1 MMKGMNKLSTVT
13 AMAAAALCINTAWAA
28 LQWNVRTNITEDVD
42 ENVSIAITGDAVVLQ
57 SGYSVNI
64 TTNPPP
70 AGSDASFGNGP
81 YNAAYLL
88 EGGDLKISADG
99 WYLYGNYHQFRQTG
113 GDFSAKRL
121 YYRSSPMRADLVFGG
136 SGSADLGYN
145 DYLNLLGDATFAVQ
159 DSVSLGISVNAYKY
173 IGLGTTNHYV
183 FAYNGGVAEFNFG
196 SAATNI
202 FSAFNGGTRAFW
214 GTSEPYRMFG
224 YEPKIRIY
232 ENGGGIFLTRG
243 SQEINGFDMRAP
255 SGNVVKSITL
265 TPEAIDNNGAGW
277 DFPPQVEITDSTGAN
292 AAAIVDYDYET
303 RTVTNITVLCGGEN
317 YTAPTA
323 QFRMYDRGTGA
334 AKDLLASPLTC
345 VIGTTTAGQFT
356 FSTTNENSRIDFQTA
371 TNNCGSLVI
380 DMDKDGLVDHGK
392 SSVTGTDANYINTV
406 VVWSGDRW
414 ERTPFFHNC
423 TKLIIKSGC
432 LCIPSGFGYNSKSTK
447 PFPKCFNIEFY
458 GGHLSGGSFLATN
471 VVVGGETW
479 LTGHYKE
486 RNLAEYTS
494 SPYWIDF
501 RVMTVDG
508 KAYSWATKTPPT
520 TPGTMTVDVD
530 SPYGR
535 AALKYG
541 TVRFGGTAENP
552 SKIHLKNYE
561 SLKRS
566 KRRRVLL
573 DLSETRHMDSSS
585 NVTIPGTFGTPVP
598 VLPDDLVGYGRLK
611 WDDTK
616 KKLYWQPSGGMYLI
630 FR

>member
-1 MMKGMNKLSTVT
+1 MKVFKSVSAVA
-13 AMAAAALCINTAWAA
+13 AMATSALCAHNAWAA

-57 SGYSVNI
+57 RGYSVNI

-88 EGGDLKISADG
+88 EGGNLKISANG

-145 DYLNLLGDATFAVQ
+145 DYLNLMGDATFAVQ
-159 DSVSLGISVNAYKY
+159 DSVSLGISVNEYKY

-196 SAATNI
+196 DAASDMFT
-202 FSAFNGGTRAFW
+202 AFNGGTRAFW

-224 YEPKIRIY
+224 SEPKIRIY
-232 ENGGGIFLTRG
+232 ENGGGIFITRND
-243 SQEINGFDMRAP
+243 QELDGFDQRAP

-303 RTVTNITVLCGGEN
+303 RTVTNITVLCGGEK

-323 QFRMYDRGTGA
+323 QFRMYDCGTGA
-334 AKDLLASPLTC
+334 AKNLLASPLTC
-345 VIGTTTAGQFT
+345 VVGTATAGQFT
-356 FSTTNENSRIDFQTA
+356 FSTTNENTKIDIKTVR
-371 TNNCGSLVI
+371 NDCSSVVV
-380 DMDKDGLVDHGK
+380 DMDRDGLVDHGK
-392 SSVTGTDANYINTV
+392 TSRVGVDADHINTV
-406 VVWSGDRW
+406 VIWKGSSY
-414 ERTPFFHNC
+414 EKNTSFPNC
-423 TKLIIKSGC
+423 INMIVKSGC
-432 LCIPSGFGYNSKSTK
+432 IAIISGYGFNKSGK
-447 PFPKCFNIEFY
+447 AFPICHNIELY
-458 GGHLSGGSFLATN
+458 GGHLSGGSFVATN

-479 LTGHYKE
+479 LTGHNLT
-486 RNLAEYTS
+486 RNCTSVS

-501 RVMTVDG
+501 RICAIDATTG
-508 KAYSWATKTPPT
+508 SWASKVVPNK
-520 TPGTMTVDVD
+520 PGRMVIDVD
-530 SPYGR
+530 SEYGP
-535 AALKYG
+535 AVLKYG
-541 TVRFGGTAENP
+541 TVRFGTSATEQ
-552 SKIHLKNYE
+552 SKICLRNYE

-573 DLSETRHMDSSS
+573 DLSETRNFNGSGNDAVSSS
-585 NVTIPGTFGTPVP
+585 PAVYGVPEP